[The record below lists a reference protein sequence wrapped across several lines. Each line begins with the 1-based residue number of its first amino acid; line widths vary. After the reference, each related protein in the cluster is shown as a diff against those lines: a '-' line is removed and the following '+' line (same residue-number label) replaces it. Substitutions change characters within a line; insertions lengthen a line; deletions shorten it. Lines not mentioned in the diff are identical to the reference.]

1 MILIFIFKK
10 NQQSNPPSPTS
21 SRKDNKESPRRA
33 STATSSPSQATAK
46 QGISRSNSK
55 GVPPGF
61 SYIKRTNGASA
72 TEMLTGARTAHVS
85 AVPRTSKLKVS
96 GGTQT
101 ATSDFQSS
109 KTDICQNLILK
120 PNFKTKFFLFQKWPN
135 ILNIVAFH

>member
-1 MILIFIFKK
+1 M
-10 NQQSNPPSPTS
+10 QSNPPSPTS

-33 STATSSPSQATAK
+33 STTSATPTSANNKT
-46 QGISRSNSK
+46 GVTRSNSK

-61 SYIKRTNGASA
+61 SYIKRTNGSA
-72 TEMLTGARTAHVS
+72 NDLLSGARTAHVS

-109 KTDICQNLILK
+109 ND
-120 PNFKTKFFLFQKWPN
+120 
-135 ILNIVAFH
+135 